1 MKTDQERLDQLE
13 KTLAHALGQLLAAN
27 LALGCL
33 LRTHQNQDAARA
45 MINHEYEQAVTE
57 VLNTNFPESFLD
69 GMMTVRNR
77 FLFPQSPEP

>member
-1 MKTDQERLDQLE
+1 MKTDQERLEQLE
-13 KTLAHALGQLLAAN
+13 KTVAHALGQLLAAN

-33 LRTHQNQDAARA
+33 LRTHPDRDAAA
-45 MINHEYEQAVTE
+45 SLINQEYEQAVTQ

-77 FLFPQSPEP
+77 FLFKPEA